1 MNFECILYEK
11 DQGVA
16 TIKLN
21 RPEVLN
27 AMNKQ
32 LWLDLQAALEDARK
46 DEQVKALIITGE
58 GRAFSTGADLKES
71 KTRSV
76 EEYRNYLVELQ
87 EGSRKIIRFEKP
99 TIAAINGYALGSG
112 YELALACD
120 IRIAAEEAQI
130 GSPEAMVT
138 SSVTG
143 GAFRLIQNLIGPG
156 KAKELLFTGQ
166 YIDGKEAERIGLV
179 NTSVPLK
186 QLESAAREMAEKI
199 VANSA
204 VSIKMIKKG
213 LQMAQSGISLDAL
226 MDFEIEACLTC
237 VSTKER
243 QGSLK
248 EVENRKKE
256 KGKKGKKVPV
266 TLLRY
271 NSSRHY
277 TLPSSRSQTKRQQ
290 NCKAVTGTIC
300 HLLTRPRRDRSARPF
315 SARDVAFR
323 S

>member
-1 MNFECILYEK
+1 MNFECILYDKE
-11 DQGVA
+11 QGVA
-16 TIKLN
+16 TIRLN
-21 RPEVLN
+21 RPGVLN

-32 LWLDLQAALEDARK
+32 LWIDFKAALEDAEN
-46 DEQVKALIITGE
+46 DPQVKALVVTGE

-71 KTRSV
+71 KTRTI
-76 EEYRNYLVELQ
+76 EEYRGYLNELQ
-87 EGSRKIIRFEKP
+87 EASRKVIRFEKP

-120 IRIAAEEAQI
+120 IRIAAEDAMI
-130 GSPEAMVT
+130 GSPEATVT

-156 KAKELLFTGQ
+156 KAKELLFTGK
-166 YIDGKEAERIGLV
+166 YIDGTEAERIGLV
-179 NTSVPLK
+179 NKSVPLK

-204 VSIKMIKKG
+204 ISLKMIKKG

-243 QGSLK
+243 QESLK
-248 EVENRKKE
+248 EFAERKK
-256 KGKKGKKVPV
+256 
-266 TLLRY
+266 
-271 NSSRHY
+271 N
-277 TLPSSRSQTKRQQ
+277 
-290 NCKAVTGTIC
+290 
-300 HLLTRPRRDRSARPF
+300 
-315 SARDVAFR
+315 
-323 S
+323 

>member
-1 MNFECILYEK
+1 MNFECILYNKE
-11 DQGVA
+11 QSVA

-21 RPEVLN
+21 RPGVLN

-32 LWLDLQAALEDARK
+32 LWLDFKAALEDAGN
-46 DEQVKALIITGE
+46 DPQVKALIITGE

-71 KTRSV
+71 KTRSI
-76 EEYRNYLVELQ
+76 EAYRDYLVELQ
-87 EGSRKIIRFEKP
+87 ETSRKIIRFEKP

-130 GSPEAMVT
+130 GPPEAKVT
-138 SSVTG
+138 SSITG

-166 YIDGKEAERIGLV
+166 YIDGKEAMRIGLV
-179 NTSVPLK
+179 NKSVPLE

-204 VSIKMIKKG
+204 ISLKMIKKG
-213 LQMAQSGISLDAL
+213 LQIAQSGISLDAL

-243 QGSLK
+243 QESLK
-248 EVENRKKE
+248 EFAERKQK
-256 KGKKGKKVPV
+256 
-266 TLLRY
+266 
-271 NSSRHY
+271 
-277 TLPSSRSQTKRQQ
+277 
-290 NCKAVTGTIC
+290 
-300 HLLTRPRRDRSARPF
+300 
-315 SARDVAFR
+315 
-323 S
+323 